1 MTSLV
6 VGQDWKAMTCRLRIL
21 APLIL
26 LVFCLLAA
34 PHPAAA
40 LDVEY
45 TAHPVKRQILG
56 LYDSRHE
63 KLPSLTRIHKFAEVA
78 LNFLGYEVVYTD
90 INAQL
95 PEPAELSR
103 YRGMLSWL
111 VEPMAKPEPYIR
123 WLDRATATGIRFALI
138 SDVAPPEP
146 EYMRP
151 VVNRILGRIGLY
163 QTGEFVNVTHRARI
177 VHADPEMVGFERP
190 LDKALPDFT
199 VMTATGSDVTVHLSA
214 EAPYRKGRLT
224 AALVATSPTG
234 GYCSDEFAIYF
245 EPNTDRLRWNL
256 NPFAFFKRAFGDET
270 FPVPDVTTLSGRRIY
285 FSHIDGDGW
294 NNVSDIEGFR
304 ENQVLSSEVIAREAI
319 EAFPDLPVSI
329 GLIAGDVDPRLGGT
343 RSAAKV
349 ARRLFALPQVEVAS
363 HTYSH
368 PFDWQFFESYDRS
381 REMDKI
387 ERAQRPDQTMW
398 EKVRLTAMRLGGAAS
413 SGERRDKYIAG
424 SSDLPR
430 SYLKDPF
437 DLAKEINGS
446 LAYAE
451 ALAPPGKKAK
461 ILLWSGD
468 TLPFQAAVKATREAG
483 VRNMNGGDS
492 RLDPEYPS
500 VFYVP
505 PIARPVGTER
515 QIYSGNSNENT
526 YTNDWTGPYY
536 GYFNLDKTIENT
548 ESPRR
553 LKPFNLYYHMY
564 AGERPAAL
572 AAVKHFLTAA
582 RSGELVPITASR
594 YAAIADSFFGVDLTQ
609 VDVNAWTI
617 ANRGELHTVR
627 FDAADGLSLDMT
639 ASVGVLGA
647 NRANG
652 ALYVSLDPAVAE
664 ARVAIRKAGT
674 QLSAADDKPPPMLV
688 SSRWTFSDR
697 HVEGCDLA
705 VKAQGFGPGDMTW
718 QTAPNASY
726 RVTAQRGELTLAS
739 EAATATP
746 EGRLHLRLD
755 AVAQEPV
762 ELRLQCHD

>member
-1 MTSLV
+1 MTV
-6 VGQDWKAMTCRLRIL
+6 VAHIL
-21 APLIL
+21 APMVL
-26 LVFCLLAA
+26 LAICLLAA
-34 PHPAAA
+34 PRPAVA

-45 TAHPVKRQILG
+45 TAHAVKRQVLG

-63 KLPSLTRIHKFAEVA
+63 KMPSLTRIHKFAEVA
-78 LNFLGYEVVYTD
+78 LNFLGYEVVYAD
-90 INAQL
+90 INGPL
-95 PEPAELSR
+95 PEPAALSR

-151 VVNRILGRIGLY
+151 VVNRILGRIGLH

-190 LDKALPDFT
+190 LDKTLPDFP
-199 VMTATGSDVTVHLSA
+199 VMTAAGSDVTVHLSA

-224 AALVATSPTG
+224 AALVATSPSG

-245 EPNTDRLRWNL
+245 EPNTDRLRWTL
-256 NPFAFFKRAFGDET
+256 NPFAFFKRAFGDER
-270 FPVPDVTTLSGRRIY
+270 FPIPDVTTLSGRRIY

-304 ENQVLSSEVIAREAI
+304 ESQVLSSEVIAREAI
-319 EAFPDLPVSI
+319 EAFPDLPVSV
-329 GLIAGDVDPRLGGT
+329 GLIAGDADPRLGGS
-343 RSAAKV
+343 RAASKV

-381 REMDKI
+381 REMEKI
-387 ERAQRPDQTMW
+387 ERAARPNQTLW
-398 EKVRLTAMRLGGAAS
+398 EKVRVTAMRLGGAIDNV
-413 SGERRDKYIAG
+413 EHRNKYIAG
-424 SSDLPR
+424 SDDLPR

-437 DLAKEINGS
+437 DLGKEINGS
-446 LAYAE
+446 LSFAE

-461 ILLWSGD
+461 IMLWSGD
-468 TLPFQAAVKATREAG
+468 TLPFEAAVKATREAG
-483 VRNMNGGDS
+483 VHNMNGGDS

-505 PIARPVGTER
+505 PIARPVGAER

-536 GYFNLDKTIENT
+536 GYFNLAKTIENT
-548 ESPRR
+548 ETPRR

-564 AGERPAAL
+564 AGERPASL
-572 AAVKHFLTAA
+572 AAVKHFLVGA
-582 RSGELVPITASR
+582 RSGEFVPIPASQ
-594 YAAIADSFFGVDLTQ
+594 YAAIADSFFGIEITQ
-609 VDVNAWTI
+609 VDVNAWI
-617 ANRGELHTVR
+617 VAKRGELHTVR
-627 FDAADGLSLDMT
+627 FDAADGLSLDMA
-639 ASVGVLGA
+639 ASIGVLGG

-652 ALYVSLDPAVAE
+652 ALYVSLDPAMAE
-664 ARVAIRKAGT
+664 ARVALRKTAPQPT
-674 QLSAADDKPPPMLV
+674 AADEPPPPMLV

-697 HVEGCDLA
+697 QVAGCNMA
-705 VKAQGFGPGDMTW
+705 IKAQGFGPGEMVW
-718 QTAPNASY
+718 QTAPNARY
-726 RVTAQRGELTLAS
+726 RVTAERGGRTLAS
-739 EAATATP
+739 EAATADP
-746 EGRLHLRLD
+746 EGRLRLRL
-755 AVAQEPV
+755 AATAQEPLD
-762 ELRLQCHD
+762 LRLQCHD